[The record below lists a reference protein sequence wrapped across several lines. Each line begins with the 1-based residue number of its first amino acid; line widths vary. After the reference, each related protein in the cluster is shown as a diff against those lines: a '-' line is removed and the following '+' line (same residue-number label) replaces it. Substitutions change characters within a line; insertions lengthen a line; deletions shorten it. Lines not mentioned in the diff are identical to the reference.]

1 MSSYRT
7 LIVLHHIAI
16 ILFINSNYRERRFVS
31 TLGKEK
37 QEFAGFKVTLQAD
50 DVTEGSKK
58 NILGLWRK
66 PRKKW
71 RLEL

>member
-1 MSSYRT
+1 VQVSKRRDKQMMMMMMMMMMMS
-7 LIVLHHIAI
+7 
-16 ILFINSNYRERRFVS
+16 
-31 TLGKEK
+31 
-37 QEFAGFKVTLQAD
+37 Q
-50 DVTEGSKK
+50 TEESEK